1 MKRFDMCKSI
11 LYKSH
16 NKNSR
21 DAEREKK
28 KIGVSIRGP
37 DGLDYRG
44 GMGLTSRDAVSLIH
58 NREKAD

>member
-16 NKNSR
+16 NENSR

-44 GMGLTSRDAVSLIH
+44 GGGNGLNIS
-58 NREKAD
+58 